1 MAKMYS
7 TNPRNENRKEREI
20 LKASLSDEDESQP
33 KSTMVAMITTLE
45 RIQLKVSYDVA
56 IKPIKTLAT
65 SKIVPNTVNPFFI
78 TTFFYIGGIGGG
90 VCVLNKEASSG
101 T

>member
-7 TNPRNENRKEREI
+7 TNPRKENRKESEI
-20 LKASLSDEDESQP
+20 LKASLSDEDESQL

-45 RIQLKVSYDVA
+45 RTQLKVSYDVA
-56 IKPIKTLAT
+56 IKPIKILAT
-65 SKIVPNTVNPFFI
+65 SKTAPNTYNPFFI
-78 TTFFYIGGIGGG
+78 TTIFYIGGTGGG
-90 VCVLNKEASSG
+90 VCGLNKEASSG